1 MIKVYVDTGGEM
13 PGLKRLRAKGLAESV
28 HFPYEQR
35 LNRIDNTAHPSKLTW
50 GGSAASWSDL
60 EGASWD
66 DTGES
71 PMHAAIAKV
80 IGAHNKAD
88 VQHLASAHDA
98 GCDAMLTSDKGDIW
112 RHCGELHALLGIRVF
127 HSSTE
132 WADFSALCENKAP

>member
-13 PGLKRLRAKGLAESV
+13 PGLKHLRAQRLAESV

-35 LNRIDNTAHPSKLTW
+35 LKRIDTTARPSKLTW

-60 EGASWD
+60 EEASWD

-71 PMHAAIAKV
+71 PMHAAIAKI

-112 RHCGELHALLGIRVF
+112 RHRDELHALLSIRVF

-132 WADFSALCENKAP
+132 WADFSAFCEKKAL